1 MDERVIRFRVGV
13 VVVAA
18 VMITVILV
26 MLFGAWPT
34 VLQSQY
40 ELHVKFPEAPGIN
53 VDTPVRKS
61 GVLIGRVSKVRLLDE
76 GGVVVSA
83 KIYDKYTLRKNET
96 CRVGTA
102 SLIGDAVLE
111 FVPSGE
117 AELLARFDASGDGEL
132 SREEQLASQEPMAD
146 GDFMSE
152 GLVASNPLEVLTS
165 LEGTLDSAFSS
176 VEVAGTEVS
185 QLARSLN
192 SSMGDDEGQLLRI
205 MKKTETALDRFDST
219 MQAFEAVL
227 GDKETIGQL
236 KDSLR
241 ELPEMVQASRET
253 MDKANAAFDAIQS
266 AAQKADARLD
276 DIAGLTEPLRD
287 NGPQM
292 AEHVL
297 SITRNLDGI
306 TSDIQVFTQ
315 AMNSQQGTL
324 SRLIHDDELFQKID
338 GIVTNAEEISQRIRP
353 IVEDVRIFTDKIARD
368 PRQLGVKGA
377 LDRRPSGLKTGVVR

>member
-61 GVLIGRVSKVRLLDE
+61 GVLIGRVSNVKLLDE

-111 FVPSGE
+111 FVPTGE
-117 AELLARFDASGDGEL
+117 AELIARFDDNGDGKL
-132 SREEQLASQEPMAD
+132 SREEQLTAQKPMTD

-152 GLVASNPLEVLTS
+152 GRVASNPLEVLTS

-241 ELPEMVQASRET
+241 ELPEMVKASRET

-266 AAQKADARLD
+266 AARKADARLD
-276 DIAGLTEPLRD
+276 DIAGLTEPFRD

-292 AEHVL
+292 AQNVL

-306 TSDIQVFTQ
+306 TSDIQVFTN

-324 SRLIHDDELFQKID
+324 SRLVHDDELFQKID

>member
-18 VMITVILV
+18 VIITIILV

-102 SLIGDAVLE
+102 SLIGDAILE

-117 AELLARFDASGDGEL
+117 AELLARFDANRDGEL
-132 SREEQLASQEPMAD
+132 DREEQQQAREPMTD

-152 GLVASNPLEVLTS
+152 GLVASNPLEVLVN

-176 VEVAGTEVS
+176 VEVAGTQVS
-185 QLARSLN
+185 QLVGSLN
-192 SSMGDDEGQLLRI
+192 SSLGDDEGQLLRI

-219 MQAFEAVL
+219 MQALEAVL
-227 GDKETIGQL
+227 GDREMIAQL
-236 KDSLR
+236 KNSLQD
-241 ELPEMVQASRET
+241 LPEMVQASRET

-306 TSDIQVFTQ
+306 TSDIQVFTE

-324 SRLIHDDELFQKID
+324 SRLVHDDELFRKID
-338 GIVTNAEEISQRIRP
+338 GIVTNAEEVSLRIRP
-353 IVEDVRIFTDKIARD
+353 IVEDVRIFADKIARD

-377 LDRRPSGLKTGVVR
+377 LDRRPSGLKTGVIQ